1 MQEFLDFIAEQWLL
15 VAAFIVLSSL
25 LIRSWVLPGLSGIKN
40 VNVNE
45 AVRILNDDDSLVLD
59 VRLEKEY
66 LASHIKGSVHIP
78 LGALAARLSEIKKY
92 QNRPVVVTCQTGN
105 RSTHAAQIL
114 KKQGFEQLSNLAGG
128 LNAWTQANMPVASGK
143 EKKKK

>member
-1 MQEFLDFIAEQWLL
+1 MQEFLDFVAEQWLL
-15 VAAFIVLSSL
+15 VAAFIVLSYL
-25 LIRSWVLPGLSGIKN
+25 LLRSWLLPSLSGIRN

-66 LASHIKGSVHIP
+66 LASHIKGSMHIP
-78 LGALAARLSEIKKY
+78 LGALAARLAEIKKF
-92 QNRPVVVTCQTGN
+92 QDRPVVVTCQTGN
-105 RSTHAAQIL
+105 RSLQGAQIL
-114 KKQGFEQLSNLAGG
+114 KKQGFEQVSNLAGG
-128 LNAWTQANMPVASGK
+128 LNAWMQASMPVASGK